1 MKKEIRGKSIYFYD
15 ENGCELMHMD
25 FSTDECI
32 WFFESNKTIT
42 ITPNIELYSLL
53 KDFMQQE
60 YIFSESSL
68 QNSKDSNSLVWYS
81 DCYYNP
87 DDEWSVDSVSCLH
100 INKKDD
106 SFEVWCTKELDKKIE
121 RSHKTYSI
129 CFSPGGNGT
138 YSQNINTGSTLQ
150 TDFVTHVFQ
159 PLIFKPKQ
167 KNKK

>member
-1 MKKEIRGKSIYFYD
+1 MKKETCEKSIYFYD
-15 ENGCELMHMD
+15 ENGSALMHMD

-42 ITPNIELYSLL
+42 ITPDMELHSLL
-53 KDFMQQE
+53 NDFMQQE
-60 YIFSESSL
+60 YIFSESPL

-87 DDEWSVDSVSCLH
+87 DDERSVDAVSCLH

-106 SFEVWCTKELDKKIE
+106 NFEVWCTKELDKKID
-121 RSHKTYSI
+121 RPHKTYSI
-129 CFSPGGNGT
+129 CFSPGGNGN
-138 YSQNINTGSTLQ
+138 YSQNINTCSTLQ
-150 TDFVTHVFQ
+150 TDFVTHIFQ

-167 KNKK
+167 KKKK